1 MRNWSESKLGAELLD
16 AVEAA
21 GYQKPSPIQMAAIPL
36 GLSQRDVISIAE
48 TGSGKTAAFVL
59 PMLSYITRLPSTT
72 DGNEAAEGP
81 CAVVLAPTRE
91 LAQQIEDE
99 TMKFA
104 SYLGIRV
111 VSVVGGQS
119 INKQGIKIKQGC
131 EIVIATPGRLLDCLE
146 CRYAVLNRCNYVV
159 LDEADR
165 MIDMGFEPQV
175 AAVLDA
181 MPSSNLKPENEDEEL
196 DEKRIYRTTY
206 MFSATMPPTVE
217 RLARKYLWNPVVVTI
232 GTPGKATDLVTQ
244 NVIMVKE
251 SEKMLRL
258 QKMLSDLGDK
268 TAIVFCN
275 TRKTADLRTKDLEKA
290 GFRVMSIHGGKSQ
303 DQREIS
309 LDCFRNGRC
318 NVLVA
323 TDILARGIDVP
334 DVAHVINYEMP
345 NSIEAYTHRIG
356 RTGRAGKKGVATS
369 FLTLENTE
377 IFFDLKQ
384 MLIQSNSPVPPEI
397 ARHEASKF
405 RPGSVTGRPPRRNDT
420 VFANH

>member
-1 MRNWSESKLGAELLD
+1 
-16 AVEAA
+16 
-21 GYQKPSPIQMAAIPL
+21 
-36 GLSQRDVISIAE
+36 
-48 TGSGKTAAFVL
+48 
-59 PMLSYITRLPSTT
+59 
-72 DGNEAAEGP
+72 
-81 CAVVLAPTRE
+81 
-91 LAQQIEDE
+91 
-99 TMKFA
+99 
-104 SYLGIRV
+104 
-111 VSVVGGQS
+111 
-119 INKQGIKIKQGC
+119 
-131 EIVIATPGRLLDCLE
+131 LE